1 MHIIVNGKPMKTA
14 TQVVKDLVRE
24 QAGADAHVAVV
35 LNDCVVPA
43 AAHATMRLNTGDR
56 IELLTFAGGG

>member
-1 MHIIVNGKPMKTA
+1 MHIIVNGEPTKTTA
-14 TQVVKDLVRE
+14 QVVKELVHE
-24 QAGADAHVAVV
+24 QAGATAHVAVV

>member
-1 MHIIVNGKPMKTA
+1 MHVIVNGEPVATTA
-14 TQVVKDLVRE
+14 QVVQELVYE
-24 QAGADAHVAVV
+24 QAGAAAHVAVV